1 MQFNEAEVRKAISVL
16 IGPGEVFECRIV
28 GESKQQ
34 PSGYFSDT
42 NTFVE
47 CLKKQNLKN
56 ANVYIVLNKL
66 KKECYGREQRNC
78 FLAGKVTASDNDIL
92 TREWILIDLDPER
105 PRATSATD
113 TQVLSAKK
121 KATDVYRYL
130 KNQGFPD
137 PVIAFSGNGYH
148 LLYKVSM
155 LNSKENKDLV
165 ERFLKAMDGLFSDE
179 ANKCRTVDDEDE
191 SVMIDKSVFN
201 AGRICKLYGTMA
213 QKGANTELQ
222 PHRMSKITYVP
233 NEIIPVDESYIKKIA
248 NSIIPQEVV
257 PSRYN
262 NYNTGSF
269 DIEEWMQKYGIGYK
283 PVSYSGGTK
292 YILDHCPFDS
302 THKGK
307 DAAIFKMSNGAIAFK
322 CFHNSCSD
330 KTWRDVR
337 LLFEPDAYSRKW
349 EDQRKVMYGSNN
361 KSREVQVRQIE
372 VVDEEPVFMTAQQ
385 ILDKPA
391 PPESFIK
398 TGIDGIDKKMRGL
411 KKGHVS
417 IWSGLRGSAKSTVLS
432 QITLT
437 AVDNDNTAIVYSG
450 ELNSKSF
457 MRWMNQQA
465 AGHRNE
471 PSAFEGYYNT
481 PLNLRKEIAEW
492 LSDKFYLYNNYYGNN
507 FEEIINKVGE
517 QVDKTKADFVILDNL
532 MSFNIASLGNT
543 KWDAQSAFVWK
554 LHDMAMKQ
562 NIHIAFVA
570 HPKKA
575 AGFLR
580 FDDISGTADLGNA
593 VDDAFIVHR
602 VNEDFKRLSQE
613 MFKWKLDDPKYESSN
628 VIEIVKDRDGG
639 TQDFFIPLY
648 FEVRSRRLKNSPEEN
663 VVYGWEKDSDGFMD
677 IQEEMVFDD

>member
-121 KATDVYRYL
+121 KATDVYKYL

-302 THKGK
+302 NHKGK

-337 LLFEPDAYSRKW
+337 LLFEPDAYSKKW

-361 KSREVQVRQIE
+361 KSREVQIRQIE

-391 PPESFIK
+391 PPESFVK

-432 QITLT
+432 QIALT
-437 AVDNDNTAIVYSG
+437 AVDNDNTVIVYSG

-507 FEEIINKVGE
+507 FEEIIGKVGE
-517 QVDKTKADFVILDNL
+517 QVEKTKADFVILDNL

-677 IQEEMVFDD
+677 IQEEMVFDE

>member
-507 FEEIINKVGE
+507 FEDIINKVGE
-517 QVDKTKADFVILDNL
+517 QVEKTKADFVILDNL

-570 HPKKA
+570 HPKKT

-677 IQEEMVFDD
+677 IQEEMVFDE

>member
-121 KATDVYRYL
+121 KATDVYKYL

-262 NYNTGSF
+262 NYNAGSF

-349 EDQRKVMYGSNN
+349 EDQRRVMYGSNN

-517 QVDKTKADFVILDNL
+517 QVEKTKADFVILDNL

-677 IQEEMVFDD
+677 IQEEMVFDE

>member
-121 KATDVYRYL
+121 KATDVYKYL

-213 QKGANTELQ
+213 QKGANTEFQ

-517 QVDKTKADFVILDNL
+517 QVEKTKADFVILDNL

-677 IQEEMVFDD
+677 IQEEMVFDE